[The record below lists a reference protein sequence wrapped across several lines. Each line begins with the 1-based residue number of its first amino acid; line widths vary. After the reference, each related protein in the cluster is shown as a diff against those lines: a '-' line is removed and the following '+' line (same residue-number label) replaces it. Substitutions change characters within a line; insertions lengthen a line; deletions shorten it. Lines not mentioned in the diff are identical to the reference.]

1 MFETLSQFFNV
12 LIFLDLTLAVLCC
25 FLIIR
30 LPLQYKLKYVT
41 IPIVLLITYILIIAG
56 EDVLG
61 RPYDI
66 YPSGKFDMMDYRVV
80 TTNSNKKIEIW
91 VIQKGKSRLLLIP
104 YSAEREQQLAKSKTK
119 GKKGM
124 PQQGQFS
131 KRTGKNSDHGDSE
144 SLEFSDKPLRSILPP
159 KGE

>member
-1 MFETLSQFFNV
+1 MFETLTQFFNV
-12 LIFLDLTLAVLCC
+12 LIFLDIVLATLCC
-25 FLIIR
+25 FLIIK

-66 YPSGKFDMMDYRVV
+66 YPVGKFDMVDYRVV
-80 TTNSNKKIEIW
+80 SSGGNKKIEVW
-91 VIQKGKSRLLLIP
+91 VIQKNKSRLLIIP
-104 YSAEREQQLAKSKTK
+104 YSAEQEQQLAKSKTK
-119 GKKGM
+119 RQKGTQ
-124 PQQGQFS
+124 QQGQFMR
-131 KRTGKNSDHGDSE
+131 KGKNSGNGNTD
-144 SLEFSDKPLRSILPP
+144 SLEFADKPLQSVLPP